1 MGEAGRAEQRVAARA
16 FAGRFAGRLR
26 WADGL
31 LLLYVAAV
39 AREYFWIVGS
49 SRLAWPLTVLTAAAV
64 VCCYVAARDPHEAAP
79 RQFWL
84 VVVLPLV
91 AVYLARAALPDTS
104 FDVLNYRLFHSE
116 RAMAGPLFAPGDW
129 FPTPSPFNPAPDIA
143 TGISR
148 RLLGYRLGTI
158 VNLLAV
164 VWAAQIVERLMRPY
178 VPNDWRRAACVLLV
192 VLSEHVLF
200 EINEYMIDVLAV
212 PLLLEAIRLAARG
225 REGASHRGD
234 EGASSRGGDDVSV
247 RGGDADFRRD
257 VLRAAFL
264 VGLASTF
271 KLTSATLALPLALLF
286 APRLLAELRAA
297 PARAAGTVALAA
309 VLFALPL
316 VPHTAYLYAQT
327 GNPVFPLYNAIFES
341 PHWTPANYRD
351 PRWGPFGLRETIS
364 WPLTSVANAARLSEL
379 GVYSGRF
386 TLGTIAALAGL
397 LFFRRD
403 RLVLSLSIVFLLDAL
418 AWSASTGYI
427 RYALHLEFVAGAL
440 VICLSAAL
448 LRRAAGGARGFRR
461 ALAALPLAAL
471 VAQSAVAVAYVKRTE
486 WSGRP
491 TAADEPRAYLREAGL
506 ALRDRSLRSFLPE
519 RERAI
524 FDGVDVWIV
533 GGDKAAGVAALLR
546 PDAPAIGVRHGE
558 YFATEESRRSF
569 ARAVERAAARRMY
582 SLCLTPELEGAKKY
596 IESRGLKVVG
606 QTPVSIPY
614 YSAGTVL
621 PMTLLEVR
629 PAN

>member
-1 MGEAGRAEQRVAARA
+1 MGETRRGERSAAANGFA
-16 FAGRFAGRLR
+16 FDFAGRLR

-39 AREYFWIVGS
+39 AREYFWLVGS
-49 SRLAWPLTVLTAAAV
+49 SRLAWPLTILVAAAV
-64 VCCYVAARDPHEAAP
+64 VCIYVAARDRSEAAP

-91 AVYLARAALPDTS
+91 GVYLARAAFPDTS

-116 RAMAGPLFAPGDW
+116 RAMTGPLLAPGDW

-164 VWAAQIVERLMRPY
+164 LWAAQIVERFLRPY
-178 VPNDWRRAACVLLV
+178 VLNNWRRAACVLLV
-192 VLSEHVLF
+192 ALSEHALF

-212 PLLLEAIRLAARG
+212 PLLLEAIHLAARG
-225 REGASHRGD
+225 REGAS
-234 EGASSRGGDDVSV
+234 SRGNDDAS
-247 RGGDADFRRD
+247 FRRD
-257 VLRAAFL
+257 VLSAAFL
-264 VGLASTF
+264 VGLASAF
-271 KLTSATLALPLALLF
+271 KLTSATLALPLALVF

-297 PARAAGTVALAA
+297 PLRAAGAAALAA
-309 VLFALPL
+309 VVFALPL
-316 VPHTAYLYAQT
+316 VPHAAHLYAQT

-351 PRWGPFGLRETIS
+351 PRWGPFGFLETVT
-364 WPLTSVANAARLSEL
+364 WPLASVANAARLSEL
-379 GVYSGRF
+379 NVYSGRL
-386 TLGTIAALAGL
+386 TLGTLAALAGL

-427 RYALHLEFVAGAL
+427 RYALHLEFVAGTLL
-440 VICLSAAL
+440 VCLAAVL
-448 LRRAAGGARGFRR
+448 LRRAAGEARSFRR

-471 VAQSAVAVAYVKRTE
+471 VAQSAVAVVYVKRTE

-491 TAADEPRAYLREAGL
+491 TVVDQPRSYFREAKL
-506 ALRDRSLRSFLPE
+506 ALRDRSLRSLLPE
-519 RERAI
+519 RERAL
-524 FDGVDVWIV
+524 FDGVDVWV
-533 GGDKAAGVAALLR
+533 VSGDKAAGVAALLR

-569 ARAVERAAARRMY
+569 AQAVERAAGRRMY
-582 SLCLTPELEGAKKY
+582 SLCLTPELEGATKY

-606 QTPVSIPY
+606 QTAVSIPY
-614 YSAGTVL
+614 YSTETVVL